1 MKPAT
6 LENRNKGLTLI
17 EALAIIVIL
26 CILAALILPP
36 LALAK
41 YKTRRIGC
49 INNLKQIG
57 LSFGIFANDHDGK
70 FPMQLSTNNGGSLE
84 FIAGGNAYRH
94 FLALSKELSTPK
106 ILICPADKRKALT
119 NFAALNNEHVSYFV
133 GLEAKTNYPGM
144 LLVGDRNITND
155 GLSYAQNLILTT
167 NQEVGWTREMHHNSG
182 NVVLANGNVQMLGS
196 EDLREALRDSGV
208 ATNRLALP

>member
-1 MKPAT
+1 MKPAILT
-6 LENRNKGLTLI
+6 NRNEGLRLI
-17 EALAIIVIL
+17 EVLAIIVIL
-26 CILAALILPP
+26 CILVALILPP

-49 INNLKQIG
+49 INNLKRVG
-57 LSFGIFANDHDGK
+57 LSFRTFANDHDGK

-119 NFAALNNEHVSYFV
+119 NF
-133 GLEAKTNYPGM
+133 
-144 LLVGDRNITND
+144 
-155 GLSYAQNLILTT
+155 
-167 NQEVGWTREMHHNSG
+167 
-182 NVVLANGNVQMLGS
+182 
-196 EDLREALRDSGV
+196 
-208 ATNRLALP
+208 